1 MNVLYL
7 HGLESQPGGPKVKYL
22 EDRFESVYA
31 PAMDYSNPKAF
42 EEMLDVCVAEEFD
55 LIIGSSMGGYF
66 AHQLASHFEDTRV
79 MLFNPAFHS
88 RSIEPRGVTDGVFH
102 VDGHCVL
109 GLEDDVINSTE
120 TYNMIAQ
127 YGFYDGLSIIPV
139 EKMGH
144 QTPFT
149 TFIDIMERFVEG
161 E

>member
-22 EDRFESVYA
+22 QDRFDMVYA
-31 PAMDYSNPKAF
+31 PAMNYESPKAF
-42 EEMLDVCVAEEFD
+42 EEMLTMCAVEGFD

-66 AHQLASHFEDTRV
+66 AHQIASHFEDTRV

-88 RSIEPRGVTDGVFH
+88 RSIQPEGVTDGTFH

-120 TYNMIAQ
+120 TYNMVASH
-127 YGFYDGLSIIPV
+127 GFYDGLSIIPV

-144 QTPFT
+144 RTPFT

>member
-7 HGLESQPGGPKVKYL
+7 HGLESKPGGPKVKYL

-31 PAMDYSNPKAF
+31 PAMNYESPKAF
-42 EEMLDVCVAEEFD
+42 EEMLQMIAVEGFD

-66 AHQLASHFEDTRV
+66 AHQLASHFEDTKV
-79 MLFNPAFHS
+79 MLFNPAIHS
-88 RSIEPRGVTDGVFH
+88 RSIEPEGVTNGELRVN
-102 VDGHCVL
+102 GHCVI
-109 GLEDDVINSTE
+109 GLEDDVINPTE
-120 TYNMIAQ
+120 TYNMVASN
-127 YGFYDGLSIIPV
+127 GFYDGLSIIPV

-144 QTPFT
+144 RTPFT

>member
-22 EDRFESVYA
+22 QDRFDMVYA
-31 PAMDYSNPKAF
+31 PAVDYSNPETF
-42 EEMLDVCVAEEFD
+42 DELLDLCFVEDFD
-55 LIIGSSMGGYF
+55 LIVGSSMGGYF

-88 RSIEPRGVTDGVFH
+88 RSIEPRGVTDGTFH

-120 TYNMIAQ
+120 TYYMIGAM
-127 YGFYDGLSIIPV
+127 GFYDGLSIIPV

-144 QTPFT
+144 RTPFT
-149 TFIDIMERFVEG
+149 TFIDIMERFVE
-161 E
+161 EE